1 MNAQRKK
8 AGLIIFLLFSLR
20 NDIFLPLLC
29 EREEKFFAA
38 KKQDTAIHHSDEL
51 FFLKWES
58 ATVAAIKCFVLE
70 ISFKRLRTSKNSN
83 LV

>member
-1 MNAQRKK
+1 MPKKTTTVAECIAHKSQWIKNLQLNAQRKK

-38 KKQDTAIHHSDEL
+38 KKNKTLPFIIQMNYS
-51 FFLKWES
+51 S
-58 ATVAAIKCFVLE
+58 
-70 ISFKRLRTSKNSN
+70 
-83 LV
+83 